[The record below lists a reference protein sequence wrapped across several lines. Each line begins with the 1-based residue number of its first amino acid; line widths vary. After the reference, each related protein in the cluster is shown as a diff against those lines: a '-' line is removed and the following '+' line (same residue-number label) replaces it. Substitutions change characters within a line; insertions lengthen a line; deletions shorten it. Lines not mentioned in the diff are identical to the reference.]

1 MSSSSEPFLWKINV
15 ALTGRAEQWT
25 PWPFH
30 HAYMLTWVSFC
41 VFLPSTRWMWIPA
54 MSRQHESEYAIIEPV
69 SKRLLLRRWATVD
82 KICCRPWVGFISL
95 LLGSRL
101 KWFGPNWP
109 ERDIKAE
116 LTAHL
121 SFREE
126 NLGHLSGGS
135 PVSETVE
142 GGKRNQ
148 KLEVI
153 LLVKNEIGFLK
164 TLRGIAEEWLVTWIL
179 DAVSTGVVFYFLLDY
194 LWNWKEAS
202 CFLANVSLNN
212 FSFDNTSIK
221 NLCCWNNPGIQK
233 WSAELHF
240 HVNW

>member
-1 MSSSSEPFLWKINV
+1 
-15 ALTGRAEQWT
+15 
-25 PWPFH
+25 
-30 HAYMLTWVSFC
+30 
-41 VFLPSTRWMWIPA
+41 
-54 MSRQHESEYAIIEPV
+54 MSRQHESEYVIIKPV

-164 TLRGIAEEWLVTWIL
+164 TLRGIAERMAHHTNLRHSVHWCGLFIFFWIIYETERRRP
-179 DAVSTGVVFYFLLDY
+179 VS
-194 LWNWKEAS
+194 
-202 CFLANVSLNN
+202 
-212 FSFDNTSIK
+212 
-221 NLCCWNNPGIQK
+221 
-233 WSAELHF
+233 
-240 HVNW
+240 